1 MNESGMQHAICII
14 LYRGT
19 YTGLG
24 SHSSSTDAL
33 MVGVVVRVS
42 GAQARDSDTTLSLL
56 TDYPI
61 LPAIH

>member
-24 SHSSSTDAL
+24 SQSSSTDAL